1 MAAIPDYDAEM
12 ADDLEPVRF
21 GDAAEAE
28 AWYEAHHA
36 DTDRAWFVI
45 AKKGSDLQTPTL
57 AELLDIALAFG
68 WIDGQRR
75 SLDDR
80 AYLQSYGPRRPQSPW
95 SQINRDK
102 VAVLTAAGRMRPAG
116 LAEVERAKQDG
127 RWDAATAS
135 PSTAE
140 VPADFLEA
148 LEANPTAKAFFATL
162 NRRNTFAVY
171 YQLHHAKRPETRD
184 RRIAKFVAMFERGET
199 LH

>member
-1 MAAIPDYDAEM
+1 M
-12 ADDLEPVRF
+12 ADEPVPIRF
-21 GDAAEAE
+21 ADVAEAE
-28 AWYEAHHA
+28 AWYDSHHA

-45 AKKGSDLQTPTL
+45 AKKGSRLSTPTL
-57 AELLDIALAFG
+57 AELLDLALAFG

-75 SLDDR
+75 SLDDE

-102 VAVLTAAGRMRPAG
+102 VAALTAAGRMRPAG
-116 LAEVERAKQDG
+116 LAEVERAQQDG

-140 VPADFLEA
+140 VPEDFLAA
-148 LEANPTAKAFFATL
+148 LEANPAAKAFFATL
-162 NRRNTFAVY
+162 NKRNTFAVY
-171 YQLHHAKRPETRD
+171 YQLHHAKRPETRA
-184 RRIAKFVAMFERGET
+184 RRIEKFVSMFERGET

>member
-1 MAAIPDYDAEM
+1 MMVESS
-12 ADDLEPVRF
+12 EPLRF
-21 GDAAEAE
+21 VDAAEAE

-36 DTDRAWFVI
+36 DTGKAWFVI
-45 AKKGSDLQTPTL
+45 AKKGSGLQTPTL
-57 AELLDIALAFG
+57 TELLDLALAFG

-80 AYLQSYGPRRPQSPW
+80 AYLQSYGPRRPRSPW

-102 VAVLTAAGRMRPAG
+102 VAALTAAGRMRPAG
-116 LAEVERAKQDG
+116 IAEVDRAKQDG

-148 LEANPTAKAFFATL
+148 LEASPAAKEFYATL
-162 NRRNTFAVY
+162 NKRNTFAVY
-171 YQLHHAKRPETRD
+171 YQLHHAKRPETRA
-184 RRIAKFVAMFERGET
+184 RRIEKFIAMFERGEK
-199 LH
+199 LQ

>member
-1 MAAIPDYDAEM
+1 MPDDPEPIRF
-12 ADDLEPVRF
+12 ADV
-21 GDAAEAE
+21 AEAE
-28 AWYEAHHA
+28 GWYEAHHA

-45 AKKGSDLQTPTL
+45 AKKGSALQTPTL
-57 AELLDIALAFG
+57 AELLDLALAYG

-75 SLDDR
+75 KLDDE
-80 AYLQSYGPRRPQSPW
+80 AYCQSYGPRRARSPW

-102 VAVLTAAGRMRPAG
+102 IAALTAAGRMRPAG

-140 VPADFLEA
+140 VPEDFLAA
-148 LEANPTAKAFFATL
+148 LEASPAAKEFFGTL
-162 NRRNTFAVY
+162 NKRNTFAVY
-171 YQLHHAKRPETRD
+171 YQLHHAKRPETRA
-184 RRIAKFVAMFERGET
+184 RRIEKIISMFERGET

>member
-1 MAAIPDYDAEM
+1 MPDDPEPIRF
-12 ADDLEPVRF
+12 ADV
-21 GDAAEAE
+21 AEAE
-28 AWYEAHHA
+28 GWYEAHHA

-45 AKKGSDLQTPTL
+45 AKKGSALQTPTL
-57 AELLDIALAFG
+57 AELLDLALAYG

-75 SLDDR
+75 KLDDE
-80 AYLQSYGPRRPQSPW
+80 AYCQSYGPRRARSPW

-102 VAVLTAAGRMRPAG
+102 VAALTAAGRMRPAG

-140 VPADFLEA
+140 VPEDFLAA
-148 LEANPTAKAFFATL
+148 LEASPAAKEFFGTL
-162 NRRNTFAVY
+162 NKRNTFAVY
-171 YQLHHAKRPETRD
+171 YELHHAKRPETRA
-184 RRIAKFVAMFERGET
+184 RRIEKFISMFERGET

>member
-1 MAAIPDYDAEM
+1 M
-12 ADDLEPVRF
+12 ADAPEPIRF
-21 GDAAEAE
+21 ADVAEAE

-45 AKKGSDLQTPTL
+45 AKKGSTLQTPTL
-57 AELLDIALAFG
+57 AELLDLALAFG

-75 SLDDR
+75 SLDEQ

-95 SQINRDK
+95 SEINRDK
-102 VAVLTAAGRMRPAG
+102 VAALTAAGRMRPAG

-148 LEANPTAKAFFATL
+148 LEANPAAKEFFATL
-162 NRRNTFAVY
+162 NKRNTFAVY
-171 YQLHHAKRPETRD
+171 YQLHHAKRPETRA

>member
-1 MAAIPDYDAEM
+1 M
-12 ADDLEPVRF
+12 ADEREPIRF
-21 GDAAEAE
+21 ADAAEAE

-36 DTDRAWFVI
+36 DTDKAWFVI
-45 AKKGSDLQTPTL
+45 AKKGSALQTPTL
-57 AELLDIALAFG
+57 TELLDLALAFG

-75 SLDDR
+75 SLDDQ
-80 AYLQSYGPRRPQSPW
+80 AYLQSYGPRRARSPW

-102 VAVLTAAGRMRPAG
+102 VAALTAAGRMRPAG

-162 NRRNTFAVY
+162 NRGNTFAVY
-171 YQLHHAKRPETRD
+171 YQLHHAKRPETRA
-184 RRIAKFVAMFERGET
+184 RRIEKFVAMFERGEK
-199 LH
+199 LQ

>member
-1 MAAIPDYDAEM
+1 M
-12 ADDLEPVRF
+12 ADHSELIRF
-21 GDAAEAE
+21 ADAAEAE

-45 AKKGSDLQTPTL
+45 AKKGSALQTPTL
-57 AELLDIALAFG
+57 AELLDLALAYG

-75 SLDDR
+75 KLDDQ
-80 AYLQSYGPRRPQSPW
+80 AYCQSYGPRRQQRPW
-95 SQINRDK
+95 SQNNGYT
-102 VAVLTAAGRMRPAG
+102 VSALTAAGRMRPAG
-116 LAEVERAKQDG
+116 LAEVERAKRDG

-148 LEANPTAKAFFATL
+148 LEANPAAKEFFATL

-171 YQLHHAKRPETRD
+171 YELHHAKRPETRA
-184 RRIAKFVAMFERGET
+184 RRIEKFVAMFERGEK